1 VLCAVGT
8 AALSAGAAS
17 APTAEPLRRIGI
29 LMPYAEDDPEP
40 QAMVA
45 AFRERLQQ
53 LGWTTGREVRI
64 DYRWTGAEAG
74 RIRQAA
80 KEIVALQPDVI
91 FGRATGA
98 IAVLHQ
104 ETTTIPIVFVLVS
117 DPVGDGFVATMA
129 RPGGN
134 ITGFTSA
141 EASLAGKWLE
151 LLEDTAPG
159 FSRIALMFNPRTA
172 PGGGAYYLRLIET
185 AAAAVAVKVVVA
197 GVQESAEIE
206 RIIGAFAREP
216 GGGLVVAPDLFTTQ
230 YRAAIIAAAAKYKVP
245 AIYPFRFEAVEG
257 GLVSYG
263 VDVADLHRRAA
274 GYVDR
279 ILRGQKPADLPV
291 QSPEKYDLVINSKT
305 AKALGLSIPPSIL
318 SRADEVIE

>member
-1 VLCAVGT
+1 
-8 AALSAGAAS
+8 
-17 APTAEPLRRIGI
+17 
-29 LMPYAEDDPEP
+29 
-40 QAMVA
+40 
-45 AFRERLQQ
+45 
-53 LGWTTGREVRI
+53 
-64 DYRWTGAEAG
+64 
-74 RIRQAA
+74 
-80 KEIVALQPDVI
+80 
-91 FGRATGA
+91 
-98 IAVLHQ
+98 
-104 ETTTIPIVFVLVS
+104 
-117 DPVGDGFVATMA
+117 
-129 RPGGN
+129 
-134 ITGFTSA
+134 
-141 EASLAGKWLE
+141 
-151 LLEDTAPG
+151 
-159 FSRIALMFNPRTA
+159 
-172 PGGGAYYLRLIET
+172 
-185 AAAAVAVKVVVA
+185 VKVVVA

-257 GLVSYG
+257 GLASYG

-318 SRADEVIE
+318 SRADDVIE